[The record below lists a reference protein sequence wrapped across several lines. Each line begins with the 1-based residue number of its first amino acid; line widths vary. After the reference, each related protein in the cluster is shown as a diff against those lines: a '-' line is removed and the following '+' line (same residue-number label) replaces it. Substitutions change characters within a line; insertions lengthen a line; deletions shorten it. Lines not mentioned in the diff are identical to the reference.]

1 MAEHGAAT
9 KERIVLAYSGGV
21 DTSVAIP
28 WLAEQYDAEIVTVT
42 LDLGQGRELD
52 EVRDRALSTGA
63 VRAHVLDVRDEFARD
78 YILPALQANAV
89 YERHYPLA
97 TALGRPLIAKKLVEV
112 ARFEQATAIAHGC
125 TGKGNDQIRIEVSAR
140 ALEPGIRIIA
150 PGREWGLSRTG
161 AIGYAR
167 QRGIPI
173 PATLESPYSMDRNL
187 WGRSVQAG
195 VLEDPWLEPPEDIW
209 ALSKAPQKAP
219 DEPAL
224 VEVTFESGVPV
235 AVNGVEMP
243 FADLIDSLSTIAG
256 AHGVGRLDM
265 VETRLVG
272 IKSREVYEA
281 PAAVVL
287 HLAHRELEAFV
298 TTAALGRFKQAVAVE
313 YADLVYNGS
322 WFTPLREALDAFVAK
337 VQERVTG
344 VIRLKLFKGDCRVVG
359 RRSPYGLYDHGLST
373 YDEGDVFDMAAAAGF
388 IKIYGLPVETAARN
402 APAHDGK

>member
-1 MAEHGAAT
+1 MA
-9 KERIVLAYSGGV
+9 ERIVLAYSGGV

-28 WLAEQYDAEIVTVT
+28 WLAEKYAAEIVTVT

-63 VRAHVLDVRDEFARD
+63 VRAHVLDVREEFARE
-78 YILPALQANAV
+78 YILPALKANAV
-89 YERHYPLA
+89 YEKHYPLA

-112 ARFEQATAIAHGC
+112 AAFEQATAIAHGC

-140 ALEPGIRIIA
+140 ALAPKLRIIA

-195 VLEDPWLEPPEDIW
+195 VLEDPWLEPPEEIW
-209 ALSKAPQKAP
+209 ALSKPPEKAP
-219 DEPAL
+219 DEPAF
-224 VEVTFESGVPV
+224 VEIRFEAGVPV
-235 AVNGVEMP
+235 TVNGVEMP
-243 FADLIDSLSTIAG
+243 LAELIDSLSTIAG

-265 VETRLVG
+265 VENRLVG

-298 TTAALGRFKQAVAVE
+298 TTAAMSRFKQAVAVE

-322 WFTPLREALDAFVAK
+322 WFTPLREALDAFVEK

-359 RRSPYGLYDHGLST
+359 RTSPYGLYDHGLST

-388 IKIYGLPVETAARN
+388 IKIYGLPVETAARKKPS
-402 APAHDGK
+402 AE

>member
-1 MAEHGAAT
+1 M

-28 WLAEQYDAEIVTVT
+28 WLAEKYNAEIVAVT
-42 LDLGQGRELD
+42 LDLGQGSELD

-78 YILPALQANAV
+78 YILPALKANAV
-89 YERHYPLA
+89 YEKHYPLA

-112 ARFEQATAIAHGC
+112 AEFEQGTAIAHGC

-140 ALEPGIRIIA
+140 ALNPGLKIIA

-161 AIGYAR
+161 AIAFAR
-167 QRGIPI
+167 QRRIPI
-173 PATLESPYSMDRNL
+173 PATLESPYSTDRNL
-187 WGRSVQAG
+187 WGRSVQGG
-195 VLEDPWLEPPEDIW
+195 VLEDPWREPPDEVW
-209 ALSKAPQKAP
+209 ALTKPPQRAP

-224 VEVTFESGVPV
+224 VEIGFEGGTPTSI
-235 AVNGVEMP
+235 NGVEMP
-243 FADLIDSLSTIAG
+243 LAELIDSLSTIAG

-265 VETRLVG
+265 VENRLVG

-287 HLAHRELEAFV
+287 HLAHRELESFV
-298 TTAALGRFKQAVAVE
+298 TTAALNRFKQAVAVE

-322 WFTPLREALDAFVAK
+322 WFTPLREALDAFVES
-337 VQERVTG
+337 VQTRVTG

-359 RRSPYGLYDHGLST
+359 RSSPFGLYDHGLAT
-373 YDEGDVFDMAAAAGF
+373 YDEGDIFDMAAAAGF
-388 IKIYGLPVETAARN
+388 IKIYGLPVELAARKKPGSPS
-402 APAHDGK
+402 AS